1 VLGPSRS
8 RNVIRDMDPPKGE
21 SFMRLSNAMDTQ
33 SGTSPAP
40 FDGEFRHDEY
50 HGAGTLQT
58 DDLVQIQS
66 AGAIS
71 DLAVAVALDKAVN
84 GTSLMLVLEISGTYL
99 LFPGDAQWGTWQA
112 AMEDPEW
119 RELLKRVSFYKI
131 GHHGS
136 HNATPQDFVNA
147 LIPDGMC
154 AMASTLTRTIWPDI
168 PRGPLLDGLVGR
180 KAVVARSD
188 RATKAPEP
196 YQVDGDVIELRIAL

>member
-1 VLGPSRS
+1 
-8 RNVIRDMDPPKGE
+8 MDPPKGE

-33 SGTSPAP
+33 SGTPPAP

-136 HNATPQDFVNA
+136 HNATPQNFVNA